1 MDPPAT
7 YRCRNC
13 QTPIA
18 YRDELL
24 SKSYMVV
31 VDPFGI
37 QAKTGQAFLFSDAR
51 NIVFGQKQ
59 ETNLIT
65 GVYTIASIFCSNCG
79 EELGWKYLQA
89 SEARQKFKEGKFIL
103 ELSKI
108 SKHF

>member
-24 SKSYMVV
+24 SKSYM
-31 VDPFGI
+31 
-37 QAKTGQAFLFSDAR
+37 AKTGQAFLFSDAR